1 MGKKPDPVITKCK
14 EGENWTKVTFKPD
27 LEKFKMV
34 ELEEDVVV
42 LMKNG
47 WLTWLAALERL
58 SRSFAKIGDRWEIS
72 ALTITNGIRRAAI
85 EEAKAR
91 HSLRIP
97 TATPPP
103 LAPPSQSPQTLARP
117 PTPPPPPLSQDEVV
131 TKQRN
136 KDEVRTMFESYRRIK
151 LFLSKK
157 EGDFIHD
164 LEQSFFALVN
174 ASRVFSTNVS
184 KEDETLNLL
193 SAYNYV
199 ISSDQ
204 DQMKPILQAGNGAI
218 ADRTPE
224 CWKDFPCK
232 CCCSK
237 YINHVNNL
245 LAVDNLQVLFWKAEL
260 EEIRKKGFKGVENGD
275 NAADEKGQ
283 RLVQENK
290 EENEEVLKSLE
301 PLLATEED
309 RKFWYPLVEIGVTL
323 GVPKVNPEMS
333 THYGLFLM
341 GRTLKGYLFGGWK
354 PKSDLPLLVEK
365 YVNKEIQIDDYIT
378 YHVPFDDINNAFDLM
393 KEGKCLRCVIHMP
406 R

>member
-1 MGKKPDPVITKCK
+1 MELSLIGLQNAGKTSLVNVVAEQITKTC
-14 EGENWTKVTFKPD
+14 
-27 LEKFKMV
+27 
-34 ELEEDVVV
+34 
-42 LMKNG
+42 
-47 WLTWLAALERL
+47 
-58 SRSFAKIGDRWEIS
+58 
-72 ALTITNGIRRAAI
+72 
-85 EEAKAR
+85 
-91 HSLRIP
+91 
-97 TATPPP
+97 
-103 LAPPSQSPQTLARP
+103 
-117 PTPPPPPLSQDEVV
+117 
-131 TKQRN
+131 
-136 KDEVRTMFESYRRIK
+136 
-151 LFLSKK
+151 
-157 EGDFIHD
+157 
-164 LEQSFFALVN
+164 
-174 ASRVFSTNVS
+174 
-184 KEDETLNLL
+184 
-193 SAYNYV
+193 
-199 ISSDQ
+199 
-204 DQMKPILQAGNGAI
+204 
-218 ADRTPE
+218 
-224 CWKDFPCK
+224 
-232 CCCSK
+232 
-237 YINHVNNL
+237 INR
-245 LAVDNLQVLFWKAEL
+245 VLFWKAEL

-309 RKFWYPLVEIGVTL
+309 RKFWYPLGWGLTVTL